1 VSFSPTSDSGDFPI
15 GYCALGYSARDDESL
30 SSNIEKVIL
39 IAIRPTSG
47 ELSIRVH
54 PKWLEI
60 TAPADH
66 RYLKAMFDDLSERAR
81 MDPDGLLQQL
91 CSLSV
96 GPLRTY
102 DFGQTLSDRLDL
114 LQLYVRFIQ
123 I

>member
-1 VSFSPTSDSGDFPI
+1 
-15 GYCALGYSARDDESL
+15 
-30 SSNIEKVIL
+30 
-39 IAIRPTSG
+39 
-47 ELSIRVH
+47 
-54 PKWLEI
+54 
-60 TAPADH
+60 
-66 RYLKAMFDDLSERAR
+66 MFDDLSERAR

-96 GPLRTY
+96 GPLMTY